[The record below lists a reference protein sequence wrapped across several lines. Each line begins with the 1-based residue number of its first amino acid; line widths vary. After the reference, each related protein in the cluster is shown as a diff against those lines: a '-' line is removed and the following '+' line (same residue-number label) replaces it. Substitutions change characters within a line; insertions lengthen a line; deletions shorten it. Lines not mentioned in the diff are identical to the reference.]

1 MEAPEDVK
9 EAIKNS
15 KIKYDKQGNLVDV
28 RYQSDIKGYAA
39 WQAGNRQL
47 NRELLEYN
55 RMKEHYGENAPYK
68 TLGAFRR
75 ARRSDNLSPKFKAW
89 RYRQMDQN
97 TFERWALVK
106 DFRNCPQT
114 LDKLQEIKYNKVEQW
129 ELLKRERKT
138 VSDINAKQWTK
149 SFHDKAIDT
158 YYHFRE
164 YGIEFTDHGISR
176 LLPRMSEA
184 EFWNIHNKLFNY
196 VQSDGRL
203 VKYYDTKALI
213 YSQATGEIVSV
224 IVDRKNVREDW
235 NEIKN

>member
-15 KIKYDKQGNLVDV
+15 KIKYDGKGNLVDV

-55 RMKEHYGENAPYK
+55 RMKEYYGENAPYK

-97 TFERWALVK
+97 TFERWGLVK

-164 YGIEFTDHGISR
+164 YGIEFTDHGVAR
-176 LLPRMSEA
+176 FLQR
-184 EFWNIHNKLFNY
+184 NIVFDKVVELSKKPFNY
-196 VQSDGRL
+196 IEQDK
-203 VKYYDTKALI
+203 KYIKFYDSLAII
-213 YSQATGEIVSV
+213 YTEKQKEIVSV
-224 IVDRKNVREDW
+224 VKRATIKGDW
-235 NEIKN
+235 NEI